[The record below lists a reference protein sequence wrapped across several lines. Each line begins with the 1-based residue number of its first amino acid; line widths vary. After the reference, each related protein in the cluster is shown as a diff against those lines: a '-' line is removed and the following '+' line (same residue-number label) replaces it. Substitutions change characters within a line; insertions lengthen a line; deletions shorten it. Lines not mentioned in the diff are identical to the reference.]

1 MTESVRL
8 QPGMDE
14 AFSPGDPRICSVV
27 LMSTSVEC
35 LMENS
40 ITSEGI
46 NGVSPWAS
54 LASKYP
60 EVCKGSVVKAR
71 WRCTQTEANNANN
84 NKGFSLSFSFKNVPI
99 LFCSPLKS

>member
-8 QPGMDE
+8 QPGMEE
-14 AFSPGDPRICSVV
+14 AFSPGEPRICSVV

-46 NGVSPWAS
+46 SGVSP
-54 LASKYP
+54 
-60 EVCKGSVVKAR
+60 
-71 WRCTQTEANNANN
+71 
-84 NKGFSLSFSFKNVPI
+84 
-99 LFCSPLKS
+99 

>member
-14 AFSPGDPRICSVV
+14 AFSPGDPKICSVV

-46 NGVSPWAS
+46 SGVSLWGS
-54 LASKYP
+54 SASKYP
-60 EVCKGSVVKAR
+60 EERTDNIRRSTEDEVV
-71 WRCTQTEANNANN
+71 ANND
-84 NKGFSLSFSFKNVPI
+84 KKTERQHE
-99 LFCSPLKS
+99 SPA

>member
-46 NGVSPWAS
+46 SGVSPWAS
-54 LASKYP
+54 SASKYP
-60 EVCKGSVVKAR
+60 EECRGAVVKAR
-71 WRCTQTEANNANN
+71 
-84 NKGFSLSFSFKNVPI
+84 
-99 LFCSPLKS
+99 